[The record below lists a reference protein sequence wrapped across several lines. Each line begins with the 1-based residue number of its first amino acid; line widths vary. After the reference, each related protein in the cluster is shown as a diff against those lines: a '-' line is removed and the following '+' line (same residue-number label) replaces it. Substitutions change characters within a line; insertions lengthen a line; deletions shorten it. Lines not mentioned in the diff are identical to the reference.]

1 MPLKSWSSPSK
12 SLAGKLRDTKL
23 KEMKMSEEKQS
34 IKMKCDIFWAQ
45 HNKINDMS
53 GKYQINLCN
62 LSDAAVEALEGMGI
76 SVATGEDKKADMGRY
91 ITCKS
96 EKPIKVFDVDG
107 DEITEAI
114 GNGSKAKAM
123 VSTYSWT
130 YKNKKG
136 ISPSLRKLV
145 VTDLVEYAGNGGLSA
160 DDEDVL

>member
-1 MPLKSWSSPSK
+1 
-12 SLAGKLRDTKL
+12 
-23 KEMKMSEEKQS
+23 
-34 IKMKCDIFWAQ
+34 MKCDIFWAQ

-53 GKYQINLCN
+53 GRYQINLCN

-96 EKPIKVFDVDG
+96 EKPMRVFDVGG

-145 VTDLVEYAGNGGLSA
+145 VTELVEYAGDGGLYA